1 MSNAGE
7 KGEEE
12 KQRKEKD
19 SQGSERKDVRAY
31 TDLPVAVLTL
41 SSEAALS
48 IITSGSRRPPGPGP
62 IKDTTP
68 LQSTV
73 LLCLPW

>member
-1 MSNAGE
+1 MQE
-7 KGEEE
+7 K
-12 KQRKEKD
+12 KEKKPRKLKE

-31 TDLPVAVLTL
+31 TDLLVAVLTL

-62 IKDTTP
+62 ISDTTP

-73 LLCLPW
+73 LLCFPW

>member
-1 MSNAGE
+1 MQE
-7 KGEEE
+7 KKEN
-12 KQRKEKD
+12 KLRKLKE
-19 SQGSERKDVRAY
+19 SQGSERKDVRVY
-31 TDLPVAVLTL
+31 TDLLVAVLTL

-62 IKDTTP
+62 IRDTTP

>member
-1 MSNAGE
+1 MERE
-7 KGEEE
+7 KTET
-12 KQRKEKD
+12 KKKE
-19 SQGSERKDVRAY
+19 SQGPERKDVRAY
-31 TDLPVAVLTL
+31 TDLLVAVLTL